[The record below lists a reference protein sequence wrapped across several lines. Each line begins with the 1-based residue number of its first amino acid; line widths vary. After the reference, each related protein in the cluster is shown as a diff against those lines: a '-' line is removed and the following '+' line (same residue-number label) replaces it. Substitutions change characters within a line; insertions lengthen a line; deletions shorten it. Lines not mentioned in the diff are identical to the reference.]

1 MAEAREGQ
9 GAWAQRSWEPGE
21 GGGTN
26 NLCRR
31 GSRSRE
37 GLLATYTALQ
47 SKRTRMFG
55 NSQLDV
61 ILWNS
66 NTKGRRG
73 TH

>member
-1 MAEAREGQ
+1 MGEAREGQ
-9 GAWAQRSWEPGE
+9 GAWARRSWEPG
-21 GGGTN
+21 TN
-26 NLCRR
+26 NLCQQ

-37 GLLATYTALQ
+37 GLLATYPALQ

-66 NTKGRRG
+66 KTKGRGG